1 MQATQPR
8 KVIERCEVHG
18 ISQAAIELKAP
29 YIRHLQQKRQID
41 MMPRSDEVIDTD
53 VSAAVLTGV
62 SNAFGKMLRIQHDM
76 AIIDP
81 HAIVIKRIEPDHYE
95 SLLRSVC

>member
-1 MQATQPR
+1 M
-8 KVIERCEVHG
+8 
-18 ISQAAIELKAP
+18 
-29 YIRHLQQKRQID
+29 
-41 MMPRSDEVIDTD
+41 
-53 VSAAVLTGV
+53 LTSV

>member
-1 MQATQPR
+1 
-8 KVIERCEVHG
+8 
-18 ISQAAIELKAP
+18 
-29 YIRHLQQKRQID
+29 
-41 MMPRSDEVIDTD
+41 MMPCSGEVIDTD
-53 VSAAVLTGV
+53 VSAAMLTSV

>member
-1 MQATQPR
+1 M
-8 KVIERCEVHG
+8 
-18 ISQAAIELKAP
+18 
-29 YIRHLQQKRQID
+29 
-41 MMPRSDEVIDTD
+41 
-53 VSAAVLTGV
+53 LTGV
-62 SNAFGKMLRIQHDM
+62 SNTFGKMLRIQHDM